1 MGKLS
6 DRIGRK
12 KIMYLAFFFWVAI
25 CFSFIYSTDSIIVI
39 AVFILYGLHK
49 AALETIQKTYAAEL
63 SPDCFRASG
72 LGVFQM
78 AIGICALPAS
88 LIAGFLWDKINM
100 HAPFYLSLV
109 LTLAACALLIFVREE
124 RCNA

>member
-1 MGKLS
+1 
-6 DRIGRK
+6 
-12 KIMYLAFFFWVAI
+12 
-25 CFSFIYSTDSIIVI
+25 
-39 AVFILYGLHK
+39 LHK

-88 LIAGFLWDKINM
+88 LIAGFLWDKVNM

-109 LTLAACALLIFVREE
+109 LTLAACALLIFVKEG